1 MTDMHEPRRKSNK
14 IAVRPITLIIST
26 ILIILI
32 VGVGTG
38 VFTFLATAKIYS
50 GKSTVQIT
58 DSDLAKYSRLEELSQ
73 YIKDNYIYDTDDQK
87 MVDGAAKGLVF
98 GIEDPYA
105 AYFTPEEYAE
115 FAQAEK
121 GTYVGIGV
129 LVNQDQKDKTL
140 TVAQVYRDSPAANAG
155 ILPGDKII
163 GVNGESVVGLDFMV
177 VVDMVRGE
185 AGTEVEITFL
195 RDGEDMDI
203 TMVRAE
209 VTAERVEWRMVEDG
223 IGYIKL
229 YEFSGNCSILFHE
242 ALDDLIQKGAKG
254 FVLDLRYN
262 PGGDKNI
269 VVEIADTLF
278 PKGPIIT
285 LEDNKGNRMVDS
297 SDSRYLN
304 MPLVTLINEHSAS
317 ASELLSG
324 GIQDYGVGTLVGETT
339 FGKGVAQSFTG
350 FEDGAVLRLTTD
362 RYLTPN
368 GRCPQDVGISPDVE
382 VALDEKVKENPVLLT
397 TEDDNQMQKALE
409 ILRKEINDKAD

>member
-1 MTDMHEPRRKSNK
+1 MTNINEQRPKSKK
-14 IAVRPITLIIST
+14 IAIRPITLVISV
-26 ILIILI
+26 ILIILV
-32 VGVGTG
+32 VGVSTA
-38 VFTFLATAKIYS
+38 VFTFLGTAKLYS
-50 GKSTVQIT
+50 GNHSVQIT
-58 DSDLAKYSRLEELSQ
+58 DSDLAKYARLEELSNF
-73 YIKDNYIYDTDDQK
+73 IKENYINTTDDQK
-87 MVDGAAKGLVF
+87 MLDGAAKGLVF

-140 TVAQVYRDSPAANAG
+140 TVAQVYRESPADKAG
-155 ILPGDKII
+155 ILAGDKII
-163 GVNGESVVGLDFMV
+163 GVNSESVIGMDFMQ

-185 AGTEVEITFL
+185 AGTEVSVTFL
-195 RDGEDMDI
+195 RDGEDMEI

-209 VTAERVEWRMVEDG
+209 VTAERVEWRMVEDE

-229 YEFSGNCSILFHE
+229 YEFSGNCSELFHE
-242 ALDDLIQKGAKG
+242 ALDDLIGKGAKG
-254 FVLDLRYN
+254 FILDLRYN

-269 VVEIADTLF
+269 VVSIADTLF

-285 LEDNKGNRMVDS
+285 LEDNKGNRTIDS
-297 SDSRYLN
+297 SDAKYLN
-304 MPLVTLINEHSAS
+304 MPLVALINEHSAS

-350 FEDGAVLRLTTD
+350 FDDGAVLRLTTD

-368 GRCPQDVGISPDVE
+368 GRCPQDVGIVPDVE
-382 VALDEKVKENPVLLT
+382 IALDEKVKDNPLLLT
-397 TEDDNQMQKALE
+397 TKEDNQMQKALE
-409 ILRKEINDKAD
+409 ILRKEIQ